1 MFDLFLAYNTPLHY
15 ACRYGQI
22 EIVKRLVIDLKEN
35 VNANNRV
42 FFFFYLSWS
51 FFSFV
56 YSSPLHYAVEAGN
69 NEIIDILLQHKADL
83 QHKDSVLFI
92 L

>member
-42 FFFFYLSWS
+42 FFFFIYLGS
-51 FFSFV
+51 FF
-56 YSSPLHYAVEAGN
+56 L
-69 NEIIDILLQHKADL
+69 
-83 QHKDSVLFI
+83 LFI
-92 L
+92 AHPYITLWKQVITKL